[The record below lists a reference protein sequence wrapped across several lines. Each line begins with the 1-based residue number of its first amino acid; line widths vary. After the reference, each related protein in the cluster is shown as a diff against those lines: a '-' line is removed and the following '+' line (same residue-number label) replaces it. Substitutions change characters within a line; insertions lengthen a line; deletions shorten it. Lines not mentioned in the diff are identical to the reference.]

1 MCRKGDE
8 WICNKA
14 GWLKLCSDHA
24 FAAGEGPPVLR
35 MKRVQGPPWGTRG
48 LTLCLRAQHSHAG
61 KGSGTKAATLPERC
75 FCWSCFFCRR
85 RAGAAVISCLVKKGG
100 FARTSYFQQSTQ
112 DCFAVA
118 VRGYSC
124 ISSLLLMET
133 ELQGCFPHGKEQNG
147 GQPACRFTSYSRAP

>member
-1 MCRKGDE
+1 MSTSPTIPD
-8 WICNKA
+8 
-14 GWLKLCSDHA
+14 
-24 FAAGEGPPVLR
+24 
-35 MKRVQGPPWGTRG
+35 
-48 LTLCLRAQHSHAG
+48 QHSRAG
-61 KGSGTKAATLPERC
+61 KGSGTTAAGLPELC

-85 RAGAAVISCLVKKGG
+85 RAGAAVISYLVKKAG

-133 ELQGCFPHGKEQNG
+133 ALQGCFPHGKEQNG
-147 GQPACRFTSYSRAP
+147 GQPACRFTSYSRTLYAREPASQPFSDVSGRDRSY